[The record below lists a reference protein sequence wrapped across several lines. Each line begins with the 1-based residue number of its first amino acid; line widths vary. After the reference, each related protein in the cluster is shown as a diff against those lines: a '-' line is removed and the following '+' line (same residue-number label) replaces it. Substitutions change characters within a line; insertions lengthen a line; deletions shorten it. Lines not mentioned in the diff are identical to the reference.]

1 MGRLVTMEAV
11 QIPPE
16 KMTLG
21 RLKSF
26 GMRSLDQVPLL
37 LPKGY
42 DDLRVVARSFEWLVE
57 GEKVA
62 VVGRLAG
69 APNVT
74 LQGTPRMTGYLVDA
88 QGFRIGF
95 TFFGD
100 TRELQKE
107 FHQRS
112 GELVMLGTVK
122 LLGDTL
128 WLSNPEIIEAGWV
141 GRVRP
146 DYPGIHRVINADT
159 ARERMSR
166 LLPDAIPMAGRSV
179 WSVLCGSVV
188 AMRLASTLL
197 REWVG
202 GPLTEA
208 EQIEHLLR
216 TAHWPSNPEDGVQ
229 AQGRLERLAALS
241 IWVRMEQNRGPGVP
255 SRWAKVSS
263 LQQRAAALPFM
274 LSESQKAAVRA
285 VRVDLR
291 SGRPMRRLISGDVGT
306 GKSAVLGLA
315 MVSVLDA
322 GGRVFLIAPSQ
333 TLAEQLHN
341 EFLQW
346 WPDLTLHT
354 TLAVG
359 GRSHGAAASR
369 LVVGTTALLHGD
381 FGQADLVVVDEQHKF
396 SVAQREQ
403 LVGTGCHLLE
413 ATATCI
419 PRTQALAKY
428 GVLDV
433 SVLTSRVEKDIKT
446 RIWHGGQRAELW
458 KEVLATM
465 KAGHQVLVI
474 YPTRSDDAEKD
485 DLPSAEAA
493 AARWE
498 RSAPGRVG
506 LAHAGRSEAENTEVL
521 RRMREGSLLVLV
533 STVLV
538 EVGINIPGLRR
549 VVVMHAER
557 FGLTQLHQIR
567 GRAARHGGEG
577 WFDLVLPRKVG
588 EDSQARLSV
597 LERVTDGFEVAQ
609 EDLRLRGFGDLGAAS
624 ARQTGSDGT
633 FLFGRGVNV
642 SYMDEM
648 LERIA
653 DSNSV
658 PD

>member
-1 MGRLVTMEAV
+1 MEAV
-11 QIPPE
+11 QTTVE
-16 KMTLG
+16 KATLG

-26 GMRSLDQVPLL
+26 GMRSIDQAPLL

-42 DDLRVVARSFEWLVE
+42 DDLRTVSRSFEWLVE

-62 VVGRLAG
+62 VVGHLAG
-69 APNVT
+69 PPSVT
-74 LQGTPRMTGYLVDA
+74 LQGTPRMTAYIVDTH
-88 QGFRIGF
+88 GFRMGF

-107 FHQRS
+107 FQQRS

-122 LLGDTL
+122 TLGDSL
-128 WLSNPEIIEAGWV
+128 WLSNPEIVDAGWV

-146 DYPGIHRVINADT
+146 DYPGIHRVINPDT

-166 LLPDAIPMAGRSV
+166 ILPDAIPMAGRSV
-179 WSVLCGSVV
+179 WSVLNGSALAV
-188 AMRLASTLL
+188 RLAATLL

-202 GPLTEA
+202 GPLSPP

-216 TAHWPSNPEDGVQ
+216 TAHWPTSPEDGCEAQ
-229 AQGRLERLAALS
+229 ARLERLAALS
-241 IWVRMEQNRGPGVP
+241 IWVRMEQNRGKGVP
-255 SRWAKVSS
+255 SRWAKVAPID
-263 LQQRAAALPFM
+263 QRAAALPFT
-274 LSESQKAAVRA
+274 LSDSQKSAVEA

-315 MVSVLDA
+315 IASVVDA

-333 TLAEQLHN
+333 TLAEQLHA

-346 WPDLTLHT
+346 WPDLTLLT

-359 GRSHGAAASR
+359 GRSHGAASSR

-381 FGQADLVVVDEQHKF
+381 FGPADLVVVDEQHKF

-403 LVGTGCHLLE
+403 LVGSGCHLLE

-433 SVLTSRVEKDIKT
+433 SVLKSRVSKNIRT
-446 RIWHGGQRAELW
+446 RIWHGHERSDLW

-465 KAGHQVLVI
+465 RAGHQVLVI

-498 RSAPGRVG
+498 RSAPGKVG
-506 LAHAGRSEAENTEVL
+506 LAHAGRTEQENTEVL
-521 RRMREGSLLVLV
+521 QRMREGSLLVLV

-588 EDSQARLSV
+588 DESQARLGV

-624 ARQTGSDGT
+624 ERQTGSDGT

-648 LERIA
+648 LERISRTGA
-653 DSNSV
+653 KPAEMTGV
-658 PD
+658 